1 MPDDEGWRS
10 ADASDYL
17 KRAQRTGLAW
27 ELLRRNLDYCRD
39 FETMNRMLQSGSP
52 DDLETVLALVRRWG
66 LGFPVRSGAPV
77 RSGKGHLGH
86 CEPASG
92 RHAQR
97 CAIRKQRQR
106 AVRRLPDRGVR

>member
-1 MPDDEGWRS
+1 MSGHEGWRS

-39 FETMNRMLQSGSP
+39 FETMNRMLQSGTP

-66 LGFPVRSGAPV
+66 LGFPLRPGMSV

-86 CEPASG
+86 CKPADG

-97 CAIRKQRQR
+97 RTIRKQRQR
-106 AVRRLPDRGVR
+106 AVRRLPGRGAG